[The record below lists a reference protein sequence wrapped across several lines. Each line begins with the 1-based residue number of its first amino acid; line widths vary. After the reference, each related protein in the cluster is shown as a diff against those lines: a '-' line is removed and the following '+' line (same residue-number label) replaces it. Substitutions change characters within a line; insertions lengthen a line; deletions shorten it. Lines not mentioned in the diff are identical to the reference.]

1 MLVISVANPSTREPV
16 WVALTTM
23 TIIVQS
29 SAQKELSN
37 MDRDDSISKNGMG
50 AVLAAPM
57 FYPVIVVI
65 VLQTSVAH

>member
-1 MLVISVANPSTREPV
+1 
-16 WVALTTM
+16 
-23 TIIVQS
+23 
-29 SAQKELSN
+29 

-57 FYPVIVVI
+57 FYPEIVVI